1 MSPYR
6 IVDPTDV
13 LWRRTGAFCLDVA
26 ITTAIAAAVGLL
38 IAWLTSAWMGVAAYL
53 LSGLAWW
60 LAISIGV
67 QGRSGATPGKALCGL
82 RVVDSTGR
90 TIGTSQALTRTLAWP
105 IDGFP
110 YVVPAT
116 AFAASMSSRSG
127 QRVGDR
133 LARTRV
139 VDKDFVGLPPVAVAL
154 PRDPEAGLEPY
165 ELRTFGDYLP
175 AGMTI
180 TELKAARVRPDLP
193 ALVAGPLAP
202 GATHRHDLP
211 DTFEVPADPSE
222 PRWDAERGAYVRW
235 NAVHR
240 TWMTFDE
247 TRREWV
253 LPAGAAA

>member
-26 ITTAIAAAVGLL
+26 ITTALAAVVGALL
-38 IAWLTSAWMGVAAYL
+38 GWLFGAWVGVAAYL
-53 LSGLAWW
+53 AAGLAWW
-60 LAISIGV
+60 LFVSVAV
-67 QGRSGATPGKALCGL
+67 QGSRGATPGKALCGL
-82 RVVDSTGR
+82 RVVDAGGR
-90 TIGTSQALTRTLAWP
+90 VIGTQQALTRTLLWP
-105 IDGFP
+105 VDGFP

-133 LARTRV
+133 VARTWV

-154 PRDPEAGLEPY
+154 PLDPASGLEPY

-180 TELKAARVRPDLP
+180 PQLKAARVRPDLP
-193 ALVAGPLAP
+193 ALVAGTVAP
-202 GATHRHDLP
+202 GAAHRHELP
-211 DTFEVPADPSE
+211 DTFEVPADPAE

-240 TWMTFDE
+240 TWMVFDE

-253 LPAGAAA
+253 LTADTAA